1 MGLKSKN
8 LDRVLEVVYEHP
20 GKMFTI
26 RELANA
32 TGIPRATV
40 HSYLAELKK
49 QGLVTKENRPAET
62 GLFKTKKAFFFAEKL
77 ITSGLI
83 DFIIKELNPSCII
96 LFGSVRK
103 GESVRDSDIDLFIET
118 PIKKDLHIEI
128 FEKKLKHPLQL
139 FIHKDIHEL
148 PPKLFNN
155 IVNGIKLYGSFKAK

>member
-8 LDRVLEVVYEHP
+8 LDRVGAVLYEHP
-20 GKMFTI
+20 GTAFTV
-26 RELANA
+26 RELAKA
-32 TGIPRATV
+32 AGIPRATA
-40 HSYLAELKK
+40 HSCIAELKK
-49 QGLVTKENRPAET
+49 QGLMTKENHQADT
-62 GLFKTKKAFFFAEKL
+62 LLFKTKKAFFFAEKL

-83 DFIIKELNPSCII
+83 DVLVKELNPSCII

-155 IVNGIKLYGSFKAK
+155 IVNGIKLYGSFKVK